1 MEKYPCGC
9 IVMAGADRTN
19 TLIECPVCHRMWSV
33 AFNHTGWLECTP
45 DREKEELHDRIA
57 ELEAECKRLSKLL
70 SDKYL
75 PSGMCVLERLVELT
89 EENARLREALQA
101 MYDLHPPSMF
111 INFRDVDDWKKTL
124 EQVGALLRR
133 EATDGTPDRTP

>member
-1 MEKYPCGC
+1 MTNKQRQRLESLVAENHDY
-9 IVMAGADRTN
+9 VYVDADERAS
-19 TLIECPVCHRMWSV
+19 IES
-33 AFNHTGWLECTP
+33 AL
-45 DREKEELHDRIA
+45 DRIA

-133 EATDGTPDRTP
+133 EATDGTPDRAS